1 MQIPTATSPDDFTPE
16 LLGSGETAC
25 ATINKAGTG
34 PLVLV
39 CEHASAYIPK
49 YFNGLGLT
57 DEIKNSH
64 IAWDP
69 GAFELAKCLSS
80 KFDAPLVHS
89 NISRLVYDCNR
100 NTGEAS
106 AMTAR
111 SELFDV
117 PGNVEI
123 SSSETQARI
132 EQIYNPF
139 SIALDKVITEKKSSV
154 AEPSVAEPSGAEP
167 SIAAPLLVTIHSFT
181 PVYFGQKRNVE
192 IGILH
197 SSDSQLADE
206 MLSLAP
212 MFNDIKIERN
222 QPYGPA
228 DGVAHTLEEHGIK
241 NNLPNVMIEVR
252 NDLLADSEGVKRI
265 CDVLFQLISQSQPK
279 ITATTSGEQ

>member
-1 MQIPTATSPDDFTPE
+1 MYNSLHMQIPTVTSPDDFSPE
-16 LLGSGETAC
+16 LLGSGETPC
-25 ATINKAGTG
+25 ATINGSGAG
-34 PLVLV
+34 PIVLV
-39 CEHASAYIPK
+39 CEHASRHIPK
-49 YFNGLGLT
+49 YFNGLGLA
-57 DEIKNSH
+57 DEVKASH

-69 GAFELAKCLSS
+69 GALDLAKCLSS

-100 NTGEAS
+100 GEGEAS

-117 PGNVEI
+117 PGNTNI
-123 SSSETQARI
+123 STSEAQARI

-139 SIALDKVITEKKSSV
+139 SFALDKVITEKKSS
-154 AEPSVAEPSGAEP
+154 SAEPSGAEP
-167 SIAAPLLVTIHSFT
+167 SIAPPLLVTIHSFT
-181 PVYFGQKRNVE
+181 PVYFGQKRDVE

-212 MFNDIKIERN
+212 MFGDIKIERN

-252 NDLLADSEGVKRI
+252 NDLLANSEGM
-265 CDVLFQLISQSQPK
+265 
-279 ITATTSGEQ
+279 

>member
-1 MQIPTATSPDDFTPE
+1 MQTPTATTPDDFPPE
-16 LLGSGETAC
+16 LLSSGEKSC
-25 ATINKAGTG
+25 ATINRDGAGQI
-34 PLVLV
+34 VLV
-39 CEHASAYIPK
+39 CEHASRHIPK
-49 YFNGLGLT
+49 YFNGLGLA
-57 DEIKNSH
+57 DEIESSH

-69 GAFELAKCLSS
+69 GALDLAKCLSS

-100 NTGEAS
+100 GLGEAS

-117 PGNVEI
+117 PGNVNI
-123 SSSETQARI
+123 STSEAQARI

-139 SIALDKVITEKKSSV
+139 STALNEVIAEKKSLANV
-154 AEPSVAEPSGAEP
+154 
-167 SIAAPLLVTIHSFT
+167 PLLVTIHSFT
-181 PVYFGQKRNVE
+181 PVYFGQKRDVE

-197 SSDSQLADE
+197 SNDSRLADE

-212 MFNDIKIERN
+212 MFGDIKIEHN
-222 QPYGPA
+222 QPYGPE

-252 NDLLADSEGVKRI
+252 NDLLADSDGVKRI
-265 CDVLFQLISQSQPK
+265 CDVLFQLISQSRPK
-279 ITATTSGEQ
+279 ITSTASGEQ